1 MTTKH
6 EEAIAE
12 TKRALEAL
20 ENLIRTARE
29 QGIVLTQERV
39 GELGFNLA
47 TELKRL
53 EDASPFL
60 PAESA
65 EAA

>member
-20 ENLIRTARE
+20 ENLLRTARE
-29 QGIVLTQERV
+29 QGVLLTQERV
-39 GELGFNLA
+39 GELGFDLA
-47 TELKRL
+47 TEMQRIVEVVHL
-53 EDASPFL
+53 L
-60 PAESA
+60 PVRA